1 MFLKLS
7 KLLIK
12 RTPERTLLMRRFLL
26 SAGTPSQAARML
38 RKDVI
43 LHCDVTFIVR
53 YTRVIMLTSA
63 DVSRWRRQMHG

>member
-1 MFLKLS
+1 VFLKLS

-26 SAGTPSQAARML
+26 SAGRPSQAARML

-43 LHCDVTFIVR
+43 LHCDVT
-53 YTRVIMLTSA
+53 L
-63 DVSRWRRQMHG
+63 